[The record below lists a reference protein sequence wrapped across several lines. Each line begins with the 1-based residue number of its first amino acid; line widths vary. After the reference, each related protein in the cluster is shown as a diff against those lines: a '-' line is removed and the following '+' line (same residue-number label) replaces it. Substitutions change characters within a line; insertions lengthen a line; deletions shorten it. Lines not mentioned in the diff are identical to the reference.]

1 MTVCDKYGGSEKVT
15 NMPEG
20 ASLGLSWFDMQQALL
35 DPLGKEHVSLGS
47 GVDSDVRLSTES

>member
-1 MTVCDKYGGSEKVT
+1 MTVCDKHGGSEKVT

-35 DPLGKEHVSLGS
+35 DPLGKDHVSLGS
-47 GVDSDVRLSTES
+47 GVDSNVCLH